1 LRFLLFSQSKQRKTA
16 RVQRAV
22 ALFFR
27 SQNLPRPRISAE
39 NQAWLADN
47 LAGETA
53 TQERSDPSRGEV
65 DARVDQHV
73 GQVADQFQE
82 QADQCEDVERGEHN
96 RVVAVDRRLEAEE
109 AETVE

>member
-1 LRFLLFSQSKQRKTA
+1 MRFLLFFWLKQQKTA

-27 SQNLPRPRISAE
+27 SRDLPRPKISAE
-39 NQAWLADN
+39 NQTSLADN
-47 LAGETA
+47 PAGETA

-82 QADQCEDVERGEHN
+82 QADQREDVESGEHD
-96 RVVAVDRRLEAEE
+96 RIVAVDRRFEAEE